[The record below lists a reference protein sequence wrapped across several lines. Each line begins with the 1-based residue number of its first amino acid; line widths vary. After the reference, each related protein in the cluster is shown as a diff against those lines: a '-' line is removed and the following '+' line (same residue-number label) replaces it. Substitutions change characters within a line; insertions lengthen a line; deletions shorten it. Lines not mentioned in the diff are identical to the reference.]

1 MADEVRWF
9 VGIDWASE
17 QHQVCLLDA
26 DGHVVGER
34 VFAHGGEGLAGLC
47 AWLVVATGDP
57 PEAISVAIEVPHG
70 PVVETMLER
79 GFPAYAINPKQLD
92 RFRGRFSMSGA
103 KDDRRDGRVLADSLR
118 TDGQAFRRLSMDDP
132 VVVELREW
140 SRMAEDL
147 KRERCRL
154 TNRVR
159 EQLWRYYPQMLAL
172 QSDLGADWFLELW
185 RLVPTPDKARRV
197 RQASIGAILKAHRI
211 RRLDAH
217 EVLATLTTP
226 PLVVAPGVV
235 AAATAHIGAVADR
248 LNLLNRQL
256 KAAHHH
262 LDVLTAQLSESA
274 GEESDWRDVEI
285 LQSIPGTGRI
295 ISATLIAEAW
305 PLFRRRDYYA
315 LRTLPGVNDSNDVG
329 KVTYFT
335 PHVGGIQLSASD
347 ADDIELGAN
356 FTTLAGGADVT
367 LNAAASLGGGEDAV
381 VADVEDPASEVV
393 SNLVASASVPATS
406 SGMIWLKVMALQSVP
421 SMASVSL
428 MSALGFPM
436 KILKTATGSVSL
448 RSAATTACFR
458 MWL

>member
-1 MADEVRWF
+1 MADEVKWF

-26 DGHVVGER
+26 DGHIVGER

-47 AWLVVATGDP
+47 TWLVATTGDK
-57 PEAISVAIEVPHG
+57 PEAIAVAIEVPHG

-79 GFPAYAINPKQLD
+79 GFPVYAINPKQLD
-92 RFRGRFSMSGA
+92 RFRDRFSVSGA

-118 TDGQAFRRLSMDDP
+118 TDGQAFRCLSMDDP

-172 QSDLGADWFLELW
+172 QSDLGGDWFLELW
-185 RLVPTPDKARRV
+185 RLVPTPDKAKRV
-197 RQASIGAILKAHRI
+197 RQASIGAVLKAHRI
-211 RRLDAH
+211 RRLDAA
-217 EVLATLTTP
+217 EVLAMLTTP

-248 LNLLNRQL
+248 LKLVNQQL

-274 GEESDWRDVEI
+274 DEESDWHDVEI

-315 LRTLPGVNDSNDVG
+315 LRTLCGVAPVTRQSG
-329 KVTYFT
+329 KHCIVLRRY
-335 PHVGGIQLSASD
+335 AC
-347 ADDIELGAN
+347 N
-356 FTTLAGGADVT
+356 RRLA
-367 LNAAASLGGGEDAV
+367 DAV
-381 VADVEDPASEVV
+381 YHWARVASQRDEVCRARYRALRQRGHRHGRALRTVADR
-393 SNLVASASVPATS
+393 L
-406 SGMIWLKVMALQSVP
+406 LKVACTLLERQTVFDP
-421 SMASVSL
+421 GYQA
-428 MSALGFPM
+428 GH
-436 KILKTATGSVSL
+436 
-448 RSAATTACFR
+448 TTEVG
-458 MWL
+458 

>member
-1 MADEVRWF
+1 MADEVKWF

-26 DGHVVGER
+26 DGHIVGER
-34 VFAHGGEGLAGLC
+34 AFAHGGEGLGALC
-47 AWLVVATGDP
+47 AWLVATTGDR
-57 PEAISVAIEVPHG
+57 PEAIAVAIEVPHG
-70 PVVETMLER
+70 PVVETLLER
-79 GFPAYAINPKQLD
+79 SFPAFSINPKQLD
-92 RFRGRFSMSGA
+92 RFRDRFSVSGA

-159 EQLWRYYPQMLAL
+159 EQLWRYYPQMLVL

-185 RLVPTPDKARRV
+185 RLVPTPEKARQA
-197 RQASIGAILKAHRI
+197 RQARIGTILKAHRI
-211 RRLDAH
+211 RRLDAA

-226 PLVVAPGVV
+226 PLMVAPGVV

-315 LRTLPGVNDSNDVG
+315 LRTLSGVAPVTRQSG
-329 KVTYFT
+329 KHCIVLRRY
-335 PHVGGIQLSASD
+335 AC
-347 ADDIELGAN
+347 N
-356 FTTLAGGADVT
+356 RRLA
-367 LNAAASLGGGEDAV
+367 DAV
-381 VADVEDPASEVV
+381 YHWARVASQRDEVCRARYRALRQRGHRHGRALRTVADR
-393 SNLVASASVPATS
+393 L
-406 SGMIWLKVMALQSVP
+406 LKVACTLLERQTVFDP
-421 SMASVSL
+421 GYQV
-428 MSALGFPM
+428 GH
-436 KILKTATGSVSL
+436 TAEAG
-448 RSAATTACFR
+448 
-458 MWL
+458 